1 MGYLRVIMFRL
12 ATRAQPTEVITQ
24 ETNTLLGL
32 SLGSDD

>member
-12 ATRAQPTEVITQ
+12 GIHAQPTELITH
-24 ETNTLLGL
+24 ETNTLCGL